1 MKNCLL
7 VFALTFALGTSALW
21 CLHALGGGGG
31 NPRPSPRANLAHGGQ
46 ADCGSSPEKPL
57 KLPNAASARAGA
69 KEGWEYSGEIAANF
83 VSARAQLD
91 SWTQNQGW
99 APKNKITLDASLSPR
114 EILTFSR
121 GSQELTMLI
130 WKISTDETGFAYR
143 RESATS
149 NENYNEFK

>member
-1 MKNCLL
+1 MKNYLL

-21 CLHALGGGGG
+21 CFHAFEGGVKK
-31 NPRPSPRANLAHGGQ
+31 PRQNSPQLSNTALAPNGESFSK
-46 ADCGSSPEKPL
+46 AL
-57 KLPNAASARAGA
+57 KLPKSAIAQAGL
-69 KEGWEYSGEIAANF
+69 KDGWEYSGEISANF

-99 APKNKITLDASLSPR
+99 IPKNKITLDASLSPK
-114 EILTFSR
+114 EILTFHR

-149 NENYNEFK
+149 NEN